1 MLQIS
6 RKAKTFYN
14 LQSMEHLLCY
24 YHNYFNMCM
33 FIAKHQSTSIR
44 KLMHNKC
51 CYFNLGHVIRK
62 STTIGGITELI
73 T

>member
-1 MLQIS
+1 
-6 RKAKTFYN
+6 
-14 LQSMEHLLCY
+14 
-24 YHNYFNMCM
+24 M

-44 KLMHNKC
+44 KLTHNKC
-51 CYFNLGHVIRK
+51 CYFNLGHVIGK